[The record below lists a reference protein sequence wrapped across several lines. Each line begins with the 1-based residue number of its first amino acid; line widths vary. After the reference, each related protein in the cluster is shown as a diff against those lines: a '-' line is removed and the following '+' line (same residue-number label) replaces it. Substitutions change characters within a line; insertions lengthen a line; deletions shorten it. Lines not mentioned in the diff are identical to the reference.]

1 MKRIILHSV
10 IFVYLDVF
18 NYRLSLSLIS
28 GVVPIHQPP
37 KDFSMNRAKTRCTQ
51 GHHDLVTCSFLTP
64 GAGRESL
71 MTWPEGDWRRREGE
85 GRRVDGRQ
93 GGASRE
99 QRKQRHQKR
108 EKYTRSTHQAGL
120 EPGRCTDLSFAAARP
135 PQPQASGVT
144 NATAPA
150 VCIVLPAGAAQQ
162 GMRAALQSVLGN

>member
-71 MTWPEGDWRRREGE
+71 MTWPEGD
-85 GRRVDGRQ
+85 
-93 GGASRE
+93 
-99 QRKQRHQKR
+99 
-108 EKYTRSTHQAGL
+108 
-120 EPGRCTDLSFAAARP
+120 
-135 PQPQASGVT
+135 
-144 NATAPA
+144 
-150 VCIVLPAGAAQQ
+150 
-162 GMRAALQSVLGN
+162 